1 MRVLHTLLAGA
12 FAFGAMS
19 AAASAADYNF
29 KIGHAASSKHAF
41 NIGVEMFAEA
51 VAEKTGGKVAIEVV
65 GDRQLGDDKQLLEGV
80 QLGTIDG
87 ALVSAPI
94 FPLAAGAAAF
104 DALQL
109 PFVVPSYDSMSAVLS
124 GPVGQKLLDSLD
136 AKGMKGLSFYEA
148 GQRHF
153 LSREKPVKSV
163 ADFEGLKTRI
173 VPIPLHKATWEAV
186 GTNPVGMPYGEV
198 YSGLE
203 TGVID
208 AVEINLSSVESENLF
223 QNAKEVTFTGHY
235 FWPGVLVVNKAKF
248 DALPEDIQ
256 KAMIEAGHETIAKH
270 YQFAKEDEARVAEAL
285 KAKGVTINQLDD
297 LKAMQ
302 DKTAPV
308 VTEWSGKDPIIV
320 EFIEAVRKGS

>member
-1 MRVLHTLLAGA
+1 MKVIHGLIAGA
-12 FAFGAMS
+12 FALGAMGG
-19 AAASAADYNF
+19 AASAADYTF
-29 KIGHAASSKHAF
+29 KVGHAASSTHAF
-41 NIGVEMFAEA
+41 NTGVEMFAEA
-51 VAEKTGGKVAIEVV
+51 VAEKTGGKVAIEVF

-87 ALVSAPI
+87 ALVSSPI

-109 PFVVPSYDSMSAVLS
+109 PFVVPSYDALSAALS

-153 LSREKPVKSV
+153 LSREKPVKTL

-223 QNAKEVTFTGHY
+223 QNAKEVTLTGHY
-235 FWPGVLVVNKAKF
+235 FWPGVLVWNKAKF

-256 KAMIEAGHETIAKH
+256 AALVEAGKETIAKQ
-270 YQFAKEDEARVAEAL
+270 YAFVKEDEARVAKAL
-285 KAKGVTINQLDD
+285 QEKGVTINELED
-297 LKAMQ
+297 LEAMRA
-302 DKTAPV
+302 KTAPV
-308 VTEWSGKDPIIV
+308 VEEWSGKDPIIG
-320 EFIEAVRKGS
+320 EFIETVRKGS